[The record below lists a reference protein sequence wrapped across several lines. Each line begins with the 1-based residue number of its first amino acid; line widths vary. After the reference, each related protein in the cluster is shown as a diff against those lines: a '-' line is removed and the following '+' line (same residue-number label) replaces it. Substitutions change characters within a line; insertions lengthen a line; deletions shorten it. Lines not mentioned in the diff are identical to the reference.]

1 MEKNTVF
8 VDTSAWYALADQS
21 DQYHNQA
28 INIYPKLLTDYHHLT
43 TTNLVMAETYILI
56 RRSLGY
62 QPAMIFLENISASP
76 RVLKIYSDS
85 FLEKTAV
92 GILGKYKDQDFSYT
106 DSVSFAIMKQ
116 SGIAQAFA
124 FDQHFSTAGFT
135 LISEFQEPS
144 ATSM

>member
-1 MEKNTVF
+1 MF
-8 VDTSAWYALADQS
+8 VDTSAWYALADRS

-28 INIYPKLLTDYHHLT
+28 VNMYPRLLKDYHYLT
-43 TTNLVMAETYILI
+43 TSNLVVAETYILI

-62 QPAMIFLENISASP
+62 QPAMTFLENTSASP
-76 RVLKIYSDS
+76 RVVIIHSDN

-92 GILGKYKDQDFSYT
+92 DFLRKYTDQVFSYT

-116 SGIAQAFA
+116 SDIAQAFA

-135 LISEFQEPS
+135 LISETQS
-144 ATSM
+144 